1 MTADTNTEAAAA
13 TTDGQA
19 APTADGG
26 QAAPATGAVAT
37 GKQRPQLPEGIVSPI
52 SALNTLKQRG
62 LAAQDFKPQQMYGFV
77 KNPGKTDAFPVKH
90 YDAQGNEFDQPQIN
104 EHGITTTR
112 PGVKVDEIVAWWG
125 RKGERDIAK
134 AAARKAKADEKAA
147 KEAAAAAG
155 GATQPAG
162 AHAAP
167 AGATATLEDTSAG
180 GEEVGAEEGQ
190 FEEAE

>member
-1 MTADTNTEAAAA
+1 MTADTEAAAAA

-19 APTADGG
+19 APEAAAPEAT
-26 QAAPATGAVAT
+26 APATGAVAT

-62 LAAQDFKPQQMYGFV
+62 LASQDFKPQQMYGFV

-90 YDAQGNEFDQPQIN
+90 YDATGTVYDTPQIN

-112 PGVKVDEIVAWWG
+112 PGVTVDEVVAWWG
-125 RKGERDIAK
+125 RKGERDAAKAEAKKVKAAEAAAK
-134 AAARKAKADEKAA
+134 AAKAA
-147 KEAAAAAG
+147 EGAAATPTAAAG
-155 GATQPAG
+155 T
-162 AHAAP
+162 
-167 AGATATLEDTSAG
+167 TTLEDTSG
-180 GEEVGAEEGQ
+180 GEEVSGEESGEG